1 LKKLPKNTNNIIKN
15 KVVKMDIL
23 GGEAD
28 GKKLILYSDHYK
40 AESIF
45 KDNELEIKVTSNKMT
60 ENNKYT
66 QIPFIRGI
74 YIFFMQKVSKGDK
87 KKRKITINIFD
98 IMALFLYLLDNI
110 IFRISLMDYVYIL
123 FMLIHG
129 FSVLFD
135 KNIAEL
141 HGAEHMISNYYNK
154 FHKISINDINKI
166 KKSSVV
172 HSRCGS
178 NFYGMQIIILLLLK
192 FLIDDYM
199 IRYFIMTSLVYEI
212 SSSDSKILYCITY
225 PLYIIGML
233 MQRLFF
239 VKQPKDID
247 IKQAIKTVQELEE
260 YDNERI

>member
-1 LKKLPKNTNNIIKN
+1 MIIIN
-15 KVVKMDIL
+15 IL

-28 GKKLILYSDHYK
+28 GKKLILYSNNYK
-40 AESIF
+40 AESIYN
-45 KDNELEIKVTSNKMT
+45 KDEFEVKVTSHKMT

-74 YIFFMQKVSKGDK
+74 YIYLMQNVSEGK
-87 KKRKITINIFD
+87 KKKVTINIFD
-98 IMALFLYLLDNI
+98 IIALFLYLLGNI
-110 IFRISLMDYVYIL
+110 IFKISLMDYIYVL

-154 FHKISINDINKI
+154 FHKISMNDINKI

-178 NFYGMQIIILLLLK
+178 NFYGMQIIVLLLLK
-192 FLIDDYM
+192 LFINDYM

-212 SSSDSKILYCITY
+212 SSSDSKFIYYLTY
-225 PLYIIGML
+225 PLYAFGML
-233 MQRLFF
+233 TQRLFF
-239 VKQPKDID
+239 VKQPKYKDIE
-247 IKQAIKTVQELEE
+247 QAIQTVQELEK
-260 YDNERI
+260 YERTKE